1 MDPATPSINHQISER
16 DRKKAEDA
24 AKREAE
30 AAAKALDKS
39 LRAALKEDP
48 PSAEATALLAQHA
61 AEAERIRTSIAQAER
76 RKQQQEANATET
88 VEDERSLA
96 SKITQLAELVRSS
109 THAVIYTGAGL
120 STAAAIPDYRG
131 PQGLW
136 TLAQKK
142 TPSGGGSSSGDA
154 PKNAPCAAR
163 QAMGQS
169 FAEARPTSGHMAVA
183 ALVNGGH
190 VRQVIS
196 QNVDGLHMRSGV
208 PVSQLTELHGNV
220 FRERCPS
227 CAKEYLRGFDVTGKS
242 SYHRH
247 GTERTCERKACEQC
261 ELRDTI
267 VYFGEKIYP
276 SDLQTAKEQSE
287 ACDLAIFIGSS
298 LKVLA
303 HYAFIWQPLPKPR
316 KKRIVIVNL
325 QPTPKDKQADIR
337 IFGRCD
343 DVLERLIGALGL
355 SMPSYQPDKD
365 AVLKLAMA
373 LPPPPLP
380 PPKPPSLPPPPP
392 SAEPMEAESAGPV
405 YRSLGAAPSYR
416 GLGAAPVYSNLSAGG
431 GSSDAAPSYSNLS
444 AAAVPPSEPM
454 GEEMEGEEVEEEAES
469 PSMAF
474 VPPKKRRKKALTYKK
489 KALPRAFPAGAP
501 ERPPAMAPPPAV
513 AAQPPEPEP
522 AAEPPQPP
530 PPPPPQ
536 PPPRAAAPAASP
548 PAAATVASPP
558 RLTRAGSADLVARGA
573 SPLLELPSEPP
584 LSDRRKRAASPVAS
598 ASSSKRVVSPAPAA
612 AKVEPQKKVKV
623 EAKAA
628 APAAR
633 LKCSARC
640 GFFAMEGSEYC
651 SKCKAKMEA
660 EMSAWHGARSKKS
673 GPLRYS

>member
-1 MDPATPSINHQISER
+1 MRRASGNGSE
-16 DRKKAEDA
+16 
-24 AKREAE
+24 
-30 AAAKALDKS
+30 L
-39 LRAALKEDP
+39 
-48 PSAEATALLAQHA
+48 
-61 AEAERIRTSIAQAER
+61 
-76 RKQQQEANATET
+76 
-88 VEDERSLA
+88 
-96 SKITQLAELVRSS
+96 
-109 THAVIYTGAGL
+109 
-120 STAAAIPDYRG
+120 
-131 PQGLW
+131 
-136 TLAQKK
+136 
-142 TPSGGGSSSGDA
+142 
-154 PKNAPCAAR
+154 
-163 QAMGQS
+163 
-169 FAEARPTSGHMAVA
+169 AEARPTSGHMAVA

-343 DVLERLIGALGL
+343 DVLERLMRALGL

-392 SAEPMEAESAGPV
+392 DAE
-405 YRSLGAAPSYR
+405 LG
-416 GLGAAPVYSNLSAGG
+416 GGG
-431 GSSDAAPSYSNLS
+431 GSSDAAPSYSNPS

-454 GEEMEGEEVEEEAES
+454 GAEMEGEEEEEAES

-489 KALPRAFPAGAP
+489 KALPRAFPAARQRGRRLWLLRLQWLLSRLSLSLLQLSHRSHRHRRRRNHRR
-501 ERPPAMAPPPAV
+501 EPPHPPHRHLLPPPLPRRRGSHALEV
-513 AAQPPEPEP
+513 PTSSP
-522 AAEPPQPP
+522 AARRLY
-530 PPPPPQ
+530 
-536 PPPRAAAPAASP
+536 RAAFG
-548 PAAATVASPP
+548 AATRRPAQTR
-558 RLTRAGSADLVARGA
+558 RLARCECEQQQACRLAHAGGRQGRTT
-573 SPLLELPSEPP
+573 EEGQGGG
-584 LSDRRKRAASPVAS
+584 K
-598 ASSSKRVVSPAPAA
+598 AP
-612 AKVEPQKKVKV
+612 
-623 EAKAA
+623 

-633 LKCSARC
+633 LQVLRTLRLLRDGGQRVLLKVQGQDGGRDERVAWKLKTHQDGAVPERRRSITSRLARWSLACSR
-640 GFFAMEGSEYC
+640 GTRGSC
-651 SKCKAKMEA
+651 
-660 EMSAWHGARSKKS
+660 
-673 GPLRYS
+673 L